1 MTRSNEATPNQ
12 DSAGSR
18 VHWPSWIVG
27 ATILAAVVGVGMH
40 ISEGREFLVHAEQA
54 APWWLLLA
62 LILQASTYLAQ
73 GEVFRGAR
81 RAAGCK
87 VPLGAVY
94 ELSLAKLLVDQ
105 ALPSAGISSTVLVA
119 KALERRAVPRGV
131 VAASMVINIA
141 SYHAAYVVCLLI
153 ALAITVLGGS
163 DEFARSVRVRHL
175 RGVQHRVDRWAAGG
189 VRPGCP
195 PPWCEAAA
203 ISCLEERMAFLK
215 DADPRLAWSRR
226 LQGEGTAW
234 RVSGSRGE

>member
-94 ELSLAKLLVDQ
+94 ELSLAKLFVDQ

-153 ALAITVLGGS
+153 ALAITVLRGQTNPLVL
-163 DEFARSVRVRHL
+163 FVSVIFVAFSIAL
-175 RGVQHRVDRWAAGG
+175 IAGLL
-189 VRPGCP
+189 V
-195 PPWCEAAA
+195 
-203 ISCLEERMAFLK
+203 
-215 DADPRLAWSRR
+215 
-226 LQGEGTAW
+226 
-234 RVSGSRGE
+234 VSGPAVPHLGAKLRRFPVLKNVWRS